1 MNTPISEV
9 RDAVMIAISLYEDEL
24 NEVACE
30 VRECAALA
38 LDVYEAVVEDATDEV
53 RAATLRLWAKSNTG
67 FQGSMAAWLE
77 GIAGALESGP
87 G

>member
-9 RDAVMIAISLYEDEL
+9 KDAVMIAISLYEDEL
-24 NEVACE
+24 NEEACE

-38 LDVYEAVVEDATDEV
+38 LDVYSAVVGDATDEV
-53 RAATLRLWAKSNTG
+53 RVATLRLWAKRYRG

-77 GIAGALESGP
+77 GMASALESGLQ
-87 G
+87 